1 MTGGGKRDV
10 EQDIRRKLAEEAK
23 GEVRLL
29 RSSSITTPEASIGRL
44 IDQAYGSPERLRDA
58 TALLDRDND
67 REALALLTRAHR
79 LAQYP
84 VQDPRPPKPVA
95 PADAPRGLARP

>member
-10 EQDIRRKLAEEAK
+10 EQDIRRKLADEAH

-44 IDQAYGSPERLRDA
+44 IDRAHGSPERLRDA
-58 TALLDRDND
+58 AALLGNDD

-84 VQDPRPPKPVA
+84 VADPAPPKPFS
-95 PADAPRGLARP
+95 PPDAPGPRRA